1 MQKLEYTQWVFT
13 YSKSTIKTLEQGNV
27 IYSKL
32 TKKKRHWN
40 DLIDIKKLRNIDVT
54 LVSLL
59 LNLKRFQ
66 TFP

>member
-32 TKKKRHWN
+32 TKKK
-40 DLIDIKKLRNIDVT
+40 DTETTSLTSRN
-54 LVSLL
+54 
-59 LNLKRFQ
+59 
-66 TFP
+66 